1 MDAAAQ
7 ACQYAKRHWSANLF
21 IKYYHQESKM
31 TQAIIQLYSLAT
43 PNGVKASIALEEMG
57 LDYDAHKIN
66 IMEGDQFTPEF
77 IKLNPNSKIPAIQDP
92 NGPNG
97 KAIDIMESGAILIYL
112 AQKTGKLLP
121 TDPHQH
127 SQVLQWLFFQVGHI
141 GPMFGQ
147 FGHFFRYATEQ
158 CDHPYPVERYT
169 NETKRLL
176 EVLDKKLQ
184 GQDFI
189 ANNQYSIADIA
200 IFPWVNCLTEFYEA
214 GDALNMN
221 RFKNVNRWLTTC
233 LERPAVKKGM
243 KVCGFD

>member
-1 MDAAAQ
+1 MSHAV
-7 ACQYAKRHWSANLF
+7 
-21 IKYYHQESKM
+21 
-31 TQAIIQLYSLAT
+31 IQLYSLAT

-57 LDYDAHKIN
+57 LEYNAHKIN

-77 IKLNPNSKIPAIQDP
+77 IKMNPNSKIPAIQDP

-97 KAIDIMESGAILIYL
+97 EVIDIMESGAILIYL

-121 TDPHQH
+121 SDPRQY

-147 FGHFFRYATEQ
+147 FGHFLRYATEA

-169 NETKRLL
+169 KETKRLL
-176 EVLDKKLQ
+176 DVLDKQLD
-184 GQDFI
+184 GQNFI

-200 IFPWVNCLTEFYEA
+200 IFPWVNCLTEFYKA
-214 GDALNMN
+214 GDLLEMSQ
-221 RFKNVNRWLTTC
+221 FKNVNRWLAVC
-233 LERPAVKKGM
+233 LARPAVQKGM